1 MTNIVDYG
9 FPTLNTSDIITQ
21 IGGVELKES
30 ETVTVSDLAAN
41 TGGLFSLQEDANGD
55 LVLSCPKELGL
66 KLQLKDSQNN
76 LHTAEPF
83 VSLYRGNEFIGTR
96 PPVRRYA

>member
-1 MTNIVDYG
+1 MKNIVEYG
-9 FPTLNTSDIITQ
+9 FPTLRTTDIITQ
-21 IGGVELKES
+21 IGGIALDPNA
-30 ETVTVSDLAAN
+30 TVSVSDLAAN
-41 TGGLFSLQEDANGD
+41 SGGLFSLQEDANGD
-55 LVLSCPKELGL
+55 LVLSCSKELGL